1 MLSIWRTQETLR
13 LHKRCQS
20 ASSRHTSRREMVC
33 LFDAIL
39 YILVR
44 VGVFLFALKVSHTM
58 LLDSKNSRDLSLI
71 FSEHTQ
77 LVVVSVSTMQLVL
90 KVELFKEV
98 LLP

>member
-1 MLSIWRTQETLR
+1 
-13 LHKRCQS
+13 
-20 ASSRHTSRREMVC
+20 MVC

-58 LLDSKNSRDLSLI
+58 LLDSNNSRDLSLI